1 MLITW
6 DRDLELAGPSAHYQS
21 LCPACFPCAVTW
33 EAVVYWAL
41 KAARAACAW
50 K

>member
-21 LCPACFPCAVTW
+21 LCPVLPCIFPVLSPGKPW
-33 EAVVYWAL
+33 FIGL
-41 KAARAACAW
+41 
-50 K
+50 